1 MEREEGK
8 RQYGRNMIIKGH
20 NVYRT
25 ERRKENNKSIWMRAE
40 KETKREHEGER
51 VRESTRIAGI
61 IPEDLGWKCYGFST
75 FPPLKRLKVQDRPKK
90 YHTGK
95 PFSLQ
100 GTELMRVFTD
110 KTINSR
116 RSFLSVFRTA
126 PSPPLPFPSI
136 PPYLFLNPLFPLA
149 DDPFLLPSRHTLYL
163 ARGRKKITRGCQTQ
177 SIIQLESAG
186 ATTCA
191 VFSCGKTQV
200 GFNLLVLLWQC
211 EIEYTCRCICMC
223 MHIYL

>member
-8 RQYGRNMIIKGH
+8 RQYGKNMIIKGH

-163 ARGRKKITRGCQTQ
+163 ARGRKK
-177 SIIQLESAG
+177 SPEAAKHSQLFNWRAQ
-186 ATTCA
+186 
-191 VFSCGKTQV
+191 VLPPVLYFHVGKH
-200 GFNLLVLLWQC
+200 
-211 EIEYTCRCICMC
+211 R
-223 MHIYL
+223 